1 MFNFHWLARENY
13 SIENL
18 IELSNELEAV
28 GYYSVLLTY
37 HSNTPDSFIKI
48 PHIINKNHK
57 IKYMI
62 AIRPHSISPEYLKM
76 QCDGFKE
83 IQDDRLIINFVAGN
97 LLEDES
103 TPVPTVD
110 RILEK
115 MDLDSRRDH
124 LNKFLE
130 IFKGLPGDKPEI
142 AISGSSEKILVSAE
156 EYADALIVELFP
168 YINKYI
174 SSKNIN
180 KKIVKVTLCI
190 RETKE
195 EIDEIFKNKTIQGL
209 DFEYSGTKDE
219 VMGKI
224 LKLHDIGIRDI
235 MVSAGFGDLQ
245 KHRIHDL
252 VKTIKEIK

>member
-1 MFNFHWLARENY
+1 LINFHWLARENY

-18 IELSNELEAV
+18 IDLSNDLDNA

-83 IQDDRLIINFVAGN
+83 IQNNRLIINFVAGN

-103 TPVPTVD
+103 TPIPTVD

-115 MDLDSRRDH
+115 MDIDSRRDH

-142 AISGSSEKILVSAE
+142 AISGSSEKILIAAE

-168 YINKYI
+168 YINKHIYR
-174 SSKNIN
+174 KNIN
-180 KKIVKVTLCI
+180 KKIVTVNLCI
-190 RETKE
+190 RETQE
-195 EIDEIFKNKTIQGL
+195 EINEIFKNKTIRGIDL
-209 DFEYSGTKDE
+209 EYSGTKDK
-219 VMGKI
+219 VIGKI

-235 MVSAGFGDLQ
+235 MVSAGFGDSQ
-245 KHRIHDL
+245 KYRIHDL
-252 VKTIKEIK
+252 VKTIKEMK

>member
-252 VKTIKEIK
+252 IKDLKEIK

>member
-195 EIDEIFKNKTIQGL
+195 EIYEIFKNKTIQGL
-209 DFEYSGTKDE
+209 DFEYSGTRDE

-235 MVSAGFGDLQ
+235 MVSAGFGDSQ
-245 KHRIHDL
+245 KYRIHDL

>member
-156 EYADALIVELFP
+156 EYADALIVELYP
-168 YINKYI
+168 YINKHIYG
-174 SSKNIN
+174 KDIN
-180 KKIVKVTLCI
+180 KKIVTVNLCI
-190 RETKE
+190 RETQE

-209 DFEYSGTKDE
+209 DPKYSGTKDK
-219 VMGKI
+219 VIGNI
-224 LKLHDIGIRDI
+224 LKLHDIGIKDI

-245 KHRIHDL
+245 KYRIHDL

>member
-18 IELSNELEAV
+18 IELSDELETI

-37 HSNTPDSFIKI
+37 NSKTPDSFIKI

-57 IKYMI
+57 LKYMI

-83 IQDDRLIINFVAGN
+83 IQDKRLIINFVAGD
-97 LLEDES
+97 LLEDENI
-103 TPVPTVD
+103 PIPTID
-110 RILEK
+110 RIHEK
-115 MDLDSRRDH
+115 MDLDFRRDH
-124 LNKFLE
+124 LNNFLQ
-130 IFKGLPGDKPEI
+130 IFKDMQGDKPEI
-142 AISGSSEKILVSAE
+142 VVSGSSEKILLAAE
-156 EYADALIVELFP
+156 KYADALIVELYP
-168 YINKYI
+168 YIDKNIY
-174 SSKNIN
+174 SKNIN
-180 KKIVKVTLCI
+180 KKIIKINLCI
-190 RETKE
+190 RETQE

-209 DFEYSGTKDE
+209 DPEYSGTKDK
-219 VMGKI
+219 VMKNV
-224 LKLHDIGIRDI
+224 LKLHDIGIKDI

-245 KHRIHDL
+245 KYRIHDL

>member
-13 SIENL
+13 SVENL
-18 IELSNELEAV
+18 IDLSNDLDNA
-28 GYYSVLLTY
+28 GYDSVLLTY

-48 PHIINKNHK
+48 PHIINKNQK

-83 IQDDRLIINFVAGN
+83 IQDNRLIINFVAGN
-97 LLEDES
+97 LLEDEG
-103 TPVPTVD
+103 TPVPTID
-110 RILEK
+110 RITEK
-115 MDLDSRRDH
+115 MDLDSRRDY
-124 LNKFLE
+124 LDKFLE
-130 IFKGLPGDKPEI
+130 IFKGLSGGKPEI
-142 AISGSSEKILVSAE
+142 AISGSSEKILDAAE
-156 EYADALIVELFP
+156 KHADYLIIELYA
-168 YINKYI
+168 YIDKNIYI
-174 SSKNIN
+174 KNIN
-180 KKIVKVTLCI
+180 KKIVNLILCI
-190 RETKE
+190 RETQE

-209 DFEYSGTKDE
+209 DPEYCGTKDK
-219 VMGKI
+219 VMNNI
-224 LKLHDIGIRDI
+224 LKLHDIGIKDI

>member
-252 VKTIKEIK
+252 VKTIKEIR